1 MDRSS
6 ELVFPSGD
14 FAQRAAENIIA
25 RKKQEK
31 PYVTYDHTIVYLEG
45 SIGAKDK
52 LARYT
57 NHRPDISIDKSAC
70 ADGKIVAVRTV
81 AEHSATPAKEC
92 PRENALSAKT

>member
-1 MDRSS
+1 MSPVTWIDHQKTVAVYC
-6 ELVFPSGD
+6 LQAT

-70 ADGKIVAVRTV
+70 ADRKNVAVRTV
-81 AEHSATPAKEC
+81 AEHSATPAKE
-92 PRENALSAKT
+92 